1 MVPPGPAPSFPS
13 RYSSIQMPPAVC
25 PLLLMGPNPRTCLL
39 QWRRGYGW
47 TQIDSLDAAGV
58 GARPSI
64 HACVHAYIYTQ
75 REACRPKNTPGVVQC
90 DAHRVFPQHQ
100 SPSSKLLLQRKH
112 IDIRIYRPKGAT
124 MLLREL
130 GAHQYVCEEGLIR
143 QLVNMDKPPQDPAK
157 GAGVTELPSV
167 SLSRVPLF

>member
-1 MVPPGPAPSFPS
+1 
-13 RYSSIQMPPAVC
+13 
-25 PLLLMGPNPRTCLL
+25 
-39 QWRRGYGW
+39 
-47 TQIDSLDAAGV
+47 
-58 GARPSI
+58 
-64 HACVHAYIYTQ
+64 
-75 REACRPKNTPGVVQC
+75 
-90 DAHRVFPQHQ
+90 
-100 SPSSKLLLQRKH
+100 
-112 IDIRIYRPKGAT
+112 